1 MSNALLRKILLG
13 LWGMALLIFPL
24 NFPVFAAQTEE
35 TAADDVTKLQ
45 AEISADIAKT
55 RTAVEAELENVNLE
69 SLDVVR
75 RLDELASLNETVS
88 DDMAAWG
95 YTEAQRELH
104 TQILSELTVAY
115 TAYNALTQVQ
125 TVQPEPELPALPTSP
140 DINTSDALRQEINKV
155 SRGLDI
161 QVFMLQSKLS
171 KLRLDLANAERLK
184 KEAQEDKEGG
194 APLELPRT
202 HTLALESARLN
213 VALSSFQ
220 VRTVRQGFDQNVAL
234 IGRLKRR
241 LAAMKED
248 LIFPEEVL
256 NANLKTL
263 QERIDA
269 LIVEMEGA
277 RKALDSASSAV
288 VRARAALTGRGAV
301 DIGAPGGL
309 MTPALSLYMARTA
322 RATYW
327 EYMTTLLDDEIALL
341 RETQQVWRERYK
353 LFRDEASG
361 EEIWKD
367 RDEAQKRISDLNI
380 QLAGVRTLEADVFRR
395 VAMMQ
400 KQMEE
405 AQDAGREG
413 PQEDQPRTSDLSA
426 EDRSRVLQNMLQAIE
441 NGRKITTD
449 VLNRYEAL
457 IPNTIFFYQR
467 LYTEASDRISALRIA
482 EKVHSFSRETI
493 MGFLDTELWQGEGYS
508 VTVWR
513 LAVAILVFLSS
524 FFLSS
529 MGSRWLKR
537 RMMSRFNASE
547 TAASATQRIVF
558 YILWI
563 AFALTALN
571 IVNIPLTAFAF
582 LGGAFAVGFGFGMQN
597 IFNNLI
603 SGFIVIFSRPFK
615 VSDIIS
621 VAGTEGTVQDIG
633 SRSTTIKTWDGL
645 DVVLPNRYFLEN
657 SVTNWTGSDQKKRN
671 VLTVGVAYDADTRK
685 VEALMLDVVKGHSKV
700 LKDPAPFVIFRDFG
714 DSALEFEAYY
724 WIDLR
729 QASAPKVGS
738 DMRHH
743 LISLFREEGIEI
755 PYPQRDI
762 HIIPTG
768 TDALVPAAAQDAPVC
783 CRPTG
788 TDVKEAPSHET
799 GGN

>member
-1 MSNALLRKILLG
+1 M
-13 LWGMALLIFPL
+13 
-24 NFPVFAAQTEE
+24 
-35 TAADDVTKLQ
+35 
-45 AEISADIAKT
+45 
-55 RTAVEAELENVNLE
+55 
-69 SLDVVR
+69 
-75 RLDELASLNETVS
+75 
-88 DDMAAWG
+88 
-95 YTEAQRELH
+95 
-104 TQILSELTVAY
+104 TQI
-115 TAYNALTQVQ
+115 Q
-125 TVQPEPELPALPTSP
+125 
-140 DINTSDALRQEINKV
+140 
-155 SRGLDI
+155 
-161 QVFMLQSKLS
+161 M
-171 KLRLDLANAERLK
+171 
-184 KEAQEDKEGG
+184 
-194 APLELPRT
+194 
-202 HTLALESARLN
+202 
-213 VALSSFQ
+213 
-220 VRTVRQGFDQNVAL
+220 
-234 IGRLKRR
+234 
-241 LAAMKED
+241 
-248 LIFPEEVL
+248 
-256 NANLKTL
+256 
-263 QERIDA
+263 
-269 LIVEMEGA
+269 
-277 RKALDSASSAV
+277 
-288 VRARAALTGRGAV
+288 
-301 DIGAPGGL
+301 
-309 MTPALSLYMARTA
+309 
-322 RATYW
+322 
-327 EYMTTLLDDEIALL
+327 IA
-341 RETQQVWRERYK
+341 
-353 LFRDEASG
+353 
-361 EEIWKD
+361 I
-367 RDEAQKRISDLNI
+367 
-380 QLAGVRTLEADVFRR
+380 
-395 VAMMQ
+395 
-400 KQMEE
+400 
-405 AQDAGREG
+405 
-413 PQEDQPRTSDLSA
+413 
-426 EDRSRVLQNMLQAIE
+426 
-441 NGRKITTD
+441 
-449 VLNRYEAL
+449 
-457 IPNTIFFYQR
+457 
-467 LYTEASDRISALRIA
+467 RIA

-508 VTVWR
+508 VTFWR

-529 MGSRWLKR
+529 MGSRRLKR

-571 IVNIPLTAFAF
+571 IVKIPLTAFAF

-755 PYPQRDI
+755 PYPQQDV